1 MGDRCAAYV
10 TCRQADVPRFKEE
23 GFDEDYDEEDGLA
36 RLCNDQAN
44 YGGTEAL
51 TALAKQGLVF
61 FGHHEAGGNCG
72 PCVFASD
79 GRKYVEAISSEV
91 GGDPVARVLPNG
103 RVNTGDVR
111 EAVRYFKALATARRL
126 LARHVNGNRGGPVQ

>member
-10 TCRQADVPRFKEE
+10 TCRQLDVPKFREE
-23 GFDEDYDEEDGLA
+23 GFDEDYDEGDGLV
-36 RLCNDQAN
+36 RLSNEQAN

-51 TALAKQGLVF
+51 TALAKQSVVF
-61 FGHHEAGGNCG
+61 FGHHEAGGSYG

-79 GRKYVEAISSEV
+79 GRRYVEAMSSKID
-91 GGDPVARVLPNG
+91 GDPVARVLPRG

-111 EAVRYFKALATARRL
+111 KAVRYFKALREAQRL
-126 LARHVNGNRGGPVQ
+126 LARHGKVNGGGRVQ